1 MTAMPA
7 ETPPT
12 VPSEEVVQLL
22 INNVPKSV
30 RTRIRILAARKDVTM
45 TELEVTALRIGLEV
59 LESQDE
65 GS

>member
-1 MTAMPA
+1 MPA